1 MKYRGTISWL
11 VYQEV
16 VVEAADEDTARRMIA
31 SGDYLQRQIWDGDWV
46 DLVDIAEDNEEQ
58 D

>member
-31 SGDYLQRQIWDGDWV
+31 SGDYDEDGDMWDGDWV
-46 DLVDIAEDNEEQ
+46 DLVDIAEDNEE
-58 D
+58 

>member
-1 MKYRGTISWL
+1 MKYHGTISWL

-31 SGDYLQRQIWDGDWV
+31 SGDYDDIGDMWDGDWV
-46 DLVDIAEDNEEQ
+46 DLVDIAEDNEE
-58 D
+58 